1 MLQLDGDSGGSSSSS
16 GSSQSTGTTIT
27 SVKCASINS
36 GISLINSHISKKVNL
51 SHCQEIILSEKL
63 AYLGVSEYLDTFA
76 NSIELRTDCSIVISK
91 CTAKDYLTN
100 VKPSLETLTARYYE
114 SSLNSN
120 EYTGYTVKVNL
131 SEFYSSLKD
140 SYSQSYAI
148 LGGINT
154 VSSINTAEINA
165 DYTAGEHPVEDTD
178 VIETLGIAVFNGDK
192 LVGELTGLDSICHL
206 MVNNE
211 LEKCTLS
218 IPSPFENGKYLD
230 ISITSDKKTKCSV
243 NKIHSSPL
251 INVNVYLIGYGLS
264 LDENTSYNS
273 KESLKLVEDYA
284 EKYIK
289 TKIEN
294 YLYTTAKDY
303 NSDICGFGRYAV
315 KDYLTLDEWYKSNWL
330 EHYKDVFFNVNVD
343 LTMKSGNMF
352 AKS

>member
-1 MLQLDGDSGGSSSSS
+1 MLQQVGGSGGSNSSS

-27 SVKCASINS
+27 SVKCSSINS
-36 GISLINSHISKKVNL
+36 GISSINGHISKKVNL
-51 SHCQEIILSEKL
+51 SHCQEIIMSEKL
-63 AYLGVSEYLDTFA
+63 AYMGISEYLDTFA
-76 NSIELRTDCSIVISK
+76 NIIELRTDCSIVISK

-114 SSLNSN
+114 SSLTSN

-140 SYSQSYAI
+140 TYSQSYAI

-154 VSSINTAEINA
+154 VSKKDTVKINA
-165 DYTAGEHPVEDTD
+165 DYTAGDNPVEDKD
-178 VIETLGIAVFNGDK
+178 VIETLGIAVFHGDK

-206 MVNNE
+206 MVNNK
-211 LEKCTLS
+211 LDSCTLS
-218 IPSPFENGKYLD
+218 APSPFESEKYLD
-230 ISITSDKKTKCSV
+230 LNITSDKKTKCSLDII
-243 NKIHSSPL
+243 NSSPL
-251 INVNVYLIGYGLS
+251 INVNVYLVGYGLS

-273 KESLKLVEDYA
+273 EESLKLVEEYA

-289 TKIEN
+289 TQIEN

-315 KDYLTLDEWYKSNWL
+315 KNYLTLDKWYKANWL
-330 EHYKDVFFNVNVD
+330 EHYKDSFFNVNVD
-343 LTMKSGNMF
+343 LTMKSGNMYG
-352 AKS
+352 

>member
-1 MLQLDGDSGGSSSSS
+1 M
-16 GSSQSTGTTIT
+16 
-27 SVKCASINS
+27 
-36 GISLINSHISKKVNL
+36 
-51 SHCQEIILSEKL
+51 

-178 VIETLGIAVFNGDK
+178 VIEALGIAVFNGDK

-230 ISITSDKKTKCSV
+230 ISITSDKK
-243 NKIHSSPL
+243 L
-251 INVNVYLIGYGLS
+251 NVL
-264 LDENTSYNS
+264 
-273 KESLKLVEDYA
+273 
-284 EKYIK
+284 
-289 TKIEN
+289 
-294 YLYTTAKDY
+294 
-303 NSDICGFGRYAV
+303 
-315 KDYLTLDEWYKSNWL
+315 
-330 EHYKDVFFNVNVD
+330 
-343 LTMKSGNMF
+343 
-352 AKS
+352 